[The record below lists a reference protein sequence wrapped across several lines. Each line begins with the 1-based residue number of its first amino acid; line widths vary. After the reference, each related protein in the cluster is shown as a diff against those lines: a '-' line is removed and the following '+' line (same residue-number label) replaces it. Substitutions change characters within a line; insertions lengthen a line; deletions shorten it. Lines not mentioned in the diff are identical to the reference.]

1 VRASALFVVALQ
13 QLLFLRQSK
22 AIWVFDNH
30 TSRCGTLPGTRA
42 TVGVHIATA
51 KEFWTTRSVS
61 DAFTIIILENEAAAN
76 LTEIAVRA
84 KKVVI
89 CARGLNS
96 REIVGARRKA
106 LWVSRETRTRLG
118 TFPGT
123 RVTVGVHIAKAKELW
138 TTVSAFEAFTSIILE
153 SSVAA
158 NLTEIAVRAK
168 KVVICARG
176 LNSRKFP
183 GARCRD
189 TRTGFATFHHAAPF
203 FRDLFSAD
211 PLPCKVRRNS
221 YCVKYNATRRSIK
234 MDYFAGHT
242 TRTDN
247 IQGID
252 THL

>member
-1 VRASALFVVALQ
+1 LQPQKNSGPQEAFPAHSPSSFLKMKLQ
-13 QLLFLRQSK
+13 Q
-22 AIWVFDNH
+22 
-30 TSRCGTLPGTRA
+30 
-42 TVGVHIATA
+42 
-51 KEFWTTRSVS
+51 
-61 DAFTIIILENEAAAN
+61 
-76 LTEIAVRA
+76 IAVRA

-189 TRTGFATFHHAAPF
+189 TRTGFATFHHAASFHALLQGSF
-203 FRDLFSAD
+203 FS
-211 PLPCKVRRNS
+211 
-221 YCVKYNATRRSIK
+221 
-234 MDYFAGHT
+234 
-242 TRTDN
+242 
-247 IQGID
+247 
-252 THL
+252 